1 MKPKVDNAHYGRAK
15 GLQLHEQLHTEPTH
29 PAAAVSSSPFMASR
43 AGPGVAVGARAVS
56 TRGSLR
62 MGSGGVGWPILRSTP
77 DERHVVLR
85 VGLGKTV
92 VAEVYLMARRHQ
104 GGAVVSLTLMA
115 G

>member
-1 MKPKVDNAHYGRAK
+1 
-15 GLQLHEQLHTEPTH
+15 
-29 PAAAVSSSPFMASR
+29 
-43 AGPGVAVGARAVS
+43 
-56 TRGSLR
+56 